1 MKHLTS
7 FFTLLLCVGMLAAF
21 TPAEPML
28 DAPTWEIDKNH
39 SSVTFSI
46 RHFFASVAGSF
57 DEFEGTVKFDPED
70 LASSSIDFSI
80 KVASVNT
87 KNERRDGHL
96 QTADFFDAEKWPE
109 MKFKSTSIT
118 KDGDQYVAKG
128 EMTIKDVTKTVE
140 IPINFLGQ
148 MEHPRREGAYIGGF
162 SSEFTI
168 DRNEYGVGTGNYV
181 ETATIGGEVEVTINL
196 EVSRGGS

>member
-7 FFTLLLCVGMLAAF
+7 LFALLVSLGVLTAF
-21 TPAEPML
+21 TPV
-28 DAPTWEIDKNH
+28 APTTVAPSWEIDKNH
-39 SSVTFSI
+39 SSVTFSV
-46 RHFFASVAGSF
+46 RHFFASVVGSF
-57 DEFEGTVKFDPED
+57 EEFDGTVKFDPED
-70 LASSSIDFSI
+70 LAGSSIEFSI

-96 QTADFFDAEKWPE
+96 QTADFFDAEQWPE
-109 MKFKSTSIT
+109 MTFKSTTIS
-118 KDGDQYVAKG
+118 KDGDQYSAKG
-128 EMTIKDVTKTVE
+128 EMTIKDVTKTVD

-148 MEHPRREGAYIGGF
+148 MEHPRREGSYIGGF

-196 EVSRGGS
+196 EVSRSDS